1 MGKTKHTL
9 TFCEQDLYFNYNGYP
24 LETFDSDMIR
34 DAFANKE
41 LVPFSV
47 CNEMAIQCYLVETL
61 QNGTPK
67 MHDIHIMYQTFK
79 HTAYPLKHFNI
90 ESLLEV
96 LESLRFKRYVKNH
109 TYKLYIDIVYET
121 EDDSIESSDSI
132 ESDETGPILNFDKV
146 IKANVEALNAVKDVE
161 QFNKKTSGDSFAYIS
176 EKNICMVKDLLELA
190 EKLKSSNPEQQVIF
204 VDSDYNQ
211 YFIKKDIKLKVIGE
225 ALDLDRDTMEENDSN
240 YDEDCIVLEVL

>member
-24 LETFDSDMIR
+24 LENFDSDMIR
-34 DAFANKE
+34 DAFTNKD
-41 LVPFSV
+41 LVSFSV
-47 CNEMAIQCYLVETL
+47 CNEMVIQCYLVETFK
-61 QNGTPK
+61 NGSPK
-67 MHDIHIMYQTFK
+67 IHDIHIMHRTFN
-79 HTAYPLKHFNI
+79 HTTYPLKHFNI

-96 LESLRFKRYVKNH
+96 LEAYRLKRYVENH
-109 TYKLYIDIVYET
+109 NYKLYIDIVYET
-121 EDDSIESSDSI
+121 EDDSIEDNSI

-161 QFNKKTSGDSFAYIS
+161 PFNKKTSGDAFAYIS
-176 EKNICMVKDLLELA
+176 EKNICMVRDILELA
-190 EKLKSSNPEQQVIF
+190 EKLKSSDPEQKVIF

-211 YFIKKDIKLKVIGE
+211 YFIKKDVKLEVIGE